1 MVQKTAKF
9 GGTASD
15 VVVAKVGHGLM
26 MMTWKPTPV
35 PDEQCFEAIKA
46 GLDGLDSLPAGTKML
61 INSAEFYGMSSPT
74 LNLELVAKFFEK
86 HPEYVDKA
94 FLSVKGGLT
103 EKLSPDASP
112 EGLRRSVDNINEKLR
127 GKKRMDL
134 FEPARVDPNYS
145 IEHTM
150 TELSKL
156 ISKGKFDHIGLS
168 EVSAQTIA
176 RANKVLPVAGV
187 EIEVS
192 PWSYTQETKDV
203 IATCKELGIA
213 VAAYSGFLTEGDF
226 RRKYTRFQ
234 ADVMKHNFITVNA
247 LKAIADKK
255 NITPAQLCIAWVGH
269 LGDHVIP
276 LPGSSRKDRTL
287 GNFAGGE
294 VDLSEEDLDE
304 IAKVL
309 ETHPIKGSRIIY
321 LVPLKEAW
329 LSGVRDWTAA
339 QRGAYANDLTRFQ
352 LVAVTDNLNKSKG
365 VISLII
371 RGTDI

>member
-46 GLDGLDSLPAGTKML
+46 GLDSLDSLPAGTKML

-86 HPEYVDKA
+86 HPGYVDKA

-112 EGLRRSVDNINEKLR
+112 EGLRSSVDNINEKLR

-156 ISKGKFDHIGLS
+156 ISEGKFDHIGLS

-176 RANKVLPVAGV
+176 RANKVFPVADV

-192 PWSYTQETKDV
+192 PWSYTQETKD
-203 IATCKELGIA
+203 
-213 VAAYSGFLTEGDF
+213 EGDF

-287 GNFAGGE
+287 ENFAGGE

-309 ETHPIKGSRIIY
+309 ETHPIKGS
-321 LVPLKEAW
+321 
-329 LSGVRDWTAA
+329 
-339 QRGAYANDLTRFQ
+339 
-352 LVAVTDNLNKSKG
+352 
-365 VISLII
+365 
-371 RGTDI
+371 